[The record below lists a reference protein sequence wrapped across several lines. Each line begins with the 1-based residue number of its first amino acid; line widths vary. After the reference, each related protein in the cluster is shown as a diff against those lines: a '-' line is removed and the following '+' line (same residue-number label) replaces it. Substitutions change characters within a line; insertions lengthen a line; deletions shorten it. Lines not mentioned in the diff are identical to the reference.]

1 MSRWIVNT
9 SPVICL
15 AKAGYLD
22 LLLKLPDEIIVPSA
36 VVEEI
41 QAGESSDPA
50 YLALA
55 GGKFPIAQI
64 AAWPEILAWD
74 LGKGETAVLSF
85 ALTNPGWTAIIYDR
99 AARKCAASFSI
110 SVKGTLAVV
119 ILAKK
124 HGLVESAASVL
135 RSLQAVG
142 LKLDDALI
150 RDALKKTLNEDW

>member
-64 AAWPEILAWD
+64 AA
-74 LGKGETAVLSF
+74 
-85 ALTNPGWTAIIYDR
+85 
-99 AARKCAASFSI
+99 
-110 SVKGTLAVV
+110 
-119 ILAKK
+119 
-124 HGLVESAASVL
+124 
-135 RSLQAVG
+135 
-142 LKLDDALI
+142 
-150 RDALKKTLNEDW
+150 